1 MQTSKPKEMK
11 YEKYTRI
18 SLSLC
23 VSVFFIHS
31 FEQCEFEDAIDV

>member
-23 VSVFFIHS
+23 VGFFIHS